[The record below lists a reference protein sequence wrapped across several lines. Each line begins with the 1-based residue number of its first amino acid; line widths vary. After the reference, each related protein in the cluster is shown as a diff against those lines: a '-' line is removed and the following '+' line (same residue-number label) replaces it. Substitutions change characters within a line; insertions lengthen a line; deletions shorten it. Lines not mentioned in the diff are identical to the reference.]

1 MILLVAGVGT
11 NLSTLGPVARIM
23 GARTAVVY
31 AASVC
36 RTKWRAWLSAERV
49 PLRSEVNFNLSLR
62 LGLGPTSSAQWDP
75 RSDLGRSE
83 IAADQTAELRVTRVI
98 PTASP
103 NSILE
108 GVLA

>member
-1 MILLVAGVGT
+1 MHATVSLDSESDHFHAG
-11 NLSTLGPVARIM
+11 SR
-23 GARTAVVY
+23 
-31 AASVC
+31 
-36 RTKWRAWLSAERV
+36 
-49 PLRSEVNFNLSLR
+49 FNLSLR

-83 IAADQTAELRVTRVI
+83 IAADQAAELRVTRVI